1 MKKQNSFDF
10 SMFAVRLIIGAIF
23 TIYGAQKLFGMFGG
37 VGIEATSKIVEALGV
52 PNPYIFA
59 VIWSAVEFIGGIFLV
74 LGILARWAAVAVILM
89 ICANFFGISL
99 NYGFFGGNTNVEYS
113 LLVIASCIPIVL
125 LGGGSWS
132 VWDF

>member
-10 SMFAVRLIIGAIF
+10 SMFAVRLIIGSIF

-37 VGIEATSKIVEALGV
+37 VGIESTSKIVEALGV

-59 VIWSAVEFIGGIFLV
+59 IIWAGVEFIGGIFLV
-74 LGILARWAAVAVILM
+74 LGIFARWAAFCIVIM
-89 ICANFFGISL
+89 ICVNFFGISL
-99 NYGFFGGNTNVEYS
+99 NYGFYGVNTNVEYS
-113 LLVIASCIPIVL
+113 LLVIASCIPLVL
-125 LGGGSWS
+125 LGGGRWS